1 MYCVDGE
8 DFPLEMLTADEARTV
23 LQDLHAQATADT
35 TRDRA
40 LAARIDD
47 VTAWLETLADEAAAA
62 AADEAAAEHAADIYA
77 DELAGIY
84 S

>member
-1 MYCVDGE
+1 MYCVDDE

-23 LQDLHAQATADT
+23 LHSLHAQATANT
-35 TRDRA
+35 THDRA

-62 AADEAAAEHAADIYA
+62 AADEAAAEHATDIYA
-77 DELAGIY
+77 DELAGIC